1 MMGKLGYLLKIVGHA
16 AHEHAAL
23 VFIEK
28 AYGQLFKMVEHLPAH
43 IRLYPHAYD
52 MPPVIHYELHAG
64 LEQVYAQQHAA
75 PQHQPP
81 HIPLRH
87 IDVYYILGYYGI
99 KHIARR
105 YYQRAKHV
113 YIEQPS
119 MGLVV
124 GRKPFEHD
132 LSLSISK
139 EGATPLCLPDE

>member
-1 MMGKLGYLLKIVGHA
+1 MGKLGYLLKIVRHA

-28 AYGQLFKMVEHLPAH
+28 AYGQLFKMVEHLAAH
-43 IRLYPHAYD
+43 IRLYAHSHD
-52 MPPVIHYELHAG
+52 MAPVVHNEGHAG
-64 LEQVYAQQHAA
+64 LEQVYTQQHAA
-75 PQHQPP
+75 PQHQLT
-81 HIPLRH
+81 HILARH
-87 IDVYYILGYYGI
+87 VDVDYVLCYYWI

-113 YIEQPS
+113 YIEQLS
-119 MGLVV
+119 MGFVV
-124 GRKPFEHD
+124 RRKPFEHD

>member
-1 MMGKLGYLLKIVGHA
+1 MGKLGYLLKIVGHA

-28 AYGQLFKMVEHLPAH
+28 AYGQLFQVAEHLPAH

-52 MPPVIHYELHAG
+52 MPPVIHYELHNG
-64 LEQVYAQQHAA
+64 LEQIYAQQHAA

-87 IDVYYILGYYGI
+87 IDVYYILGYYWI

-139 EGATPLCLPDE
+139 EGPPTPLCLPDE